1 EPPVGGFAPAIVQ
14 HAGKGQ
20 LRDPMAGCTPVAPT
34 TSRWRATGSPSPAT
48 GRLCSCLLAGA
59 VAALQER
66 EGDFGLGQ
74 HPLMGTHLIDGTDQ
88 VVGVESRADRE
99 RAGGGP
105 GGRGRSGGHRTGHG
119 VTVVRSTVYHEPDL
133 PGERIVATSQVDP
146 LPWLWQPR
154 RAGGGDIRQS
164 VPVPYL
170 EAPTALATVGGRVIH
185 QRRHGVGEP
194 VLG

>member
-1 EPPVGGFAPAIVQ
+1 MGGFAPAIVQ

-99 RAGGGP
+99 RAGGGS
-105 GGRGRSGGHRTGHG
+105 GGRGRAV
-119 VTVVRSTVYHEPDL
+119 VTVPGTGSPLYGPPSTTS
-133 PGERIVATSQVDP
+133 RICPAS
-146 LPWLWQPR
+146 
-154 RAGGGDIRQS
+154 GS
-164 VPVPYL
+164 
-170 EAPTALATVGGRVIH
+170 
-185 QRRHGVGEP
+185 
-194 VLG
+194 

>member
-1 EPPVGGFAPAIVQ
+1 
-14 HAGKGQ
+14 
-20 LRDPMAGCTPVAPT
+20 MAGCTPVAPT

-88 VVGVESRADRE
+88 VGGVESRADRE

-105 GGRGRSGGHRTGHG
+105 RGRGRSGAPRTCTG
-119 VTVVRSTVYHEPDL
+119 TTAVRS
-133 PGERIVATSQVDP
+133 PGYQE
-146 LPWLWQPR
+146 
-154 RAGGGDIRQS
+154 
-164 VPVPYL
+164 
-170 EAPTALATVGGRVIH
+170 
-185 QRRHGVGEP
+185 
-194 VLG
+194 